1 MVEFLVLCVLVG
13 GACSLVYDSGK
24 KTGSRKGYYVGKIHG
39 RRRRG

>member
-24 KTGSRKGYYVGKIHG
+24 KTGSRKAYHVGKIHG